1 MKKLWKISV
10 KNIQMPKQ
18 IIWSTLSEKDF
29 VSILDY
35 LQKNWDV
42 KVAQE
47 FIEIVE
53 GIIKQISNNPKQFP
67 MIDRN
72 KKARKC
78 VEK

>member
-42 KVAQE
+42 KVVQE

-53 GIIKQISNNPKQFP
+53 GIINRFRIIPSNS
-67 MIDRN
+67 R
-72 KKARKC
+72 
-78 VEK
+78 

>member
-1 MKKLWKISV
+1 
-10 KNIQMPKQ
+10 MPKQ